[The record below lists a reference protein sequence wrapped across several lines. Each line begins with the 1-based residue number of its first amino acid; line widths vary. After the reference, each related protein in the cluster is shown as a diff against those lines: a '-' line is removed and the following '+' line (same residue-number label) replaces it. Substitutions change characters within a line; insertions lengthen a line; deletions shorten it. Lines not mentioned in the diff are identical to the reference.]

1 MAHLKLLVMWAYD
14 IGIIKQLGVREVE
27 TRATAIVHGINE
39 ERDIEIFVKVVL
51 MELVEHAE

>member
-1 MAHLKLLVMWAYD
+1 MWAYD